1 MYMCDRTLLGMDN
14 VKYCTYIYKTTS
26 SQYNLTLAMP
36 FRTHND
42 TYFLKQ
48 PEIETCV
55 KIRFHK
61 IRIFMALAMST
72 IEQMS
77 DHKSQGS
84 TGTLYNSASLIA
96 SSSSQWEILNVK
108 SVYTDKLDIIR

>member
-1 MYMCDRTLLGMDN
+1 MCDRTLLGMDN

-84 TGTLYNSASLIA
+84 TGTLYNSASHSITVG
-96 SSSSQWEILNVK
+96 NFKHKK
-108 SVYTDKLDIIR
+108 SVLNIIILEIKNLDL